1 MTITATL
8 HQEVFT
14 MHRYL
19 RATLFLSLL
28 LTCFFLL
35 TPRPALA
42 CVGRTL
48 YVGTLNNPDD
58 RLMADMLALL
68 INERTGTTVKIRRF
82 DTAEQLYAALAAEKE
97 EERVD
102 IIVEDTGDANTMLGR
117 TPSGDPEADYLAVKK
132 RYDEERDII
141 WLNPFGFTA
150 TSQQKGVVT
159 APLVRRGVLTNFP
172 LLPRVL
178 NKLAGAIDDTAYA
191 ELLTRV
197 QQGEK
202 PRNVAKDFLRQR
214 KLI

>member
-1 MTITATL
+1 
-8 HQEVFT
+8 

-19 RATLFLSLL
+19 RATLVLSLL

-35 TPRPALA
+35 TPRPAPA

-82 DTAEQLYAALAAEKE
+82 DTADQLYAALAAEKE

-150 TSQQKGVVT
+150 TSQHKGVVT

-178 NKLAGAIDDTAYA
+178 NKLAGTIDDTAYA
-191 ELLTRV
+191 ELLARV

>member
-1 MTITATL
+1 
-8 HQEVFT
+8 
-14 MHRYL
+14 MHR
-19 RATLFLSLL
+19 RVSFPSLFAILFPLLAAALL
-28 LTCFFLL
+28 LPG
-35 TPRPALA
+35 PRPAAA

-48 YVGTLNNPDD
+48 YIGTLDTVDD
-58 RLMADMLALL
+58 RLMAEMISLL

-82 DTAEQLYAALAAEKE
+82 DTMDQLYAALAAEKE

-102 IIVEDTGDANTMLGR
+102 IIVEDTGDADMLLGR

-150 TSQQKGVVT
+150 TSSRKGIVS

-178 NKLAGAIDDTAYA
+178 NKLSGVIDDAAYA
-191 ELLTRV
+191 ELLDSVRR
-197 QQGEK
+197 GDK